1 MGTVVHVD
9 VVTEARDADLR
20 LGNVDSED
28 GLAMAVEDALAVP
41 RAELV
46 FDLRVS
52 RPPRVPVPLAVE
64 IALAG
69 MARSSVAL
77 RCLVKSEMA
86 ADAVRARV
94 HPPERQSSS
103 FRVGA
108 IDVDVF
114 IGDIV
119 AARAEA
125 VVNASNAMLNLGA
138 GVSGALKRAC
148 DPGLQAEMSARAPI
162 APGGLAVTGAHGL
175 PGASRMLHVATASG
189 GEDIV
194 RRALRNVLVYARD
207 HAVRTVAVPAI
218 GMGTGHLAPE
228 KGARIFAE
236 EIAAHAEA
244 GATMPARVRVVLWTA
259 KEYEAFRAVFSADP
273 RFVPELSDL
282 TKVDSR

>member
-1 MGTVVHVD
+1 MGMVVHVD
-9 VVTEARDADLR
+9 VVTEERDADLR
-20 LGNVDSED
+20 LGEVDSED

-52 RPPRVPVPLAVE
+52 RHPRIPVPLAVE
-64 IALAG
+64 IALAA
-69 MARSSVAL
+69 MAHSGVAL

-94 HPPERQSSS
+94 HPPEHRSSS

-108 IDVDVF
+108 IDIDVF

-119 AARAEA
+119 AVRAEA
-125 VVNASNAMLNLGA
+125 VVNASNTMLKLGS
-138 GVSGALKRAC
+138 GVSGALRRAC
-148 DPGLQAEMSARAPI
+148 DPGLQAEMSARAPL

-189 GEDIV
+189 GEEIV
-194 RRALRNVLVYARD
+194 RRALRNVLAYARD

-244 GATMPARVRVVLWTA
+244 GATTPERVRVVLWSA
-259 KEYEAFRAVFSADP
+259 KEYDSFRAVFAADP
-273 RFVPELSDL
+273 RFVPAS
-282 TKVDSR
+282 TPA